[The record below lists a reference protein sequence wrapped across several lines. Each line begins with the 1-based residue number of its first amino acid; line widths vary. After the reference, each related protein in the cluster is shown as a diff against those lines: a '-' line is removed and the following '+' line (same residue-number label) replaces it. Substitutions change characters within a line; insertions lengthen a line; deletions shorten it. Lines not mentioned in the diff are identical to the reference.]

1 MSRISISM
9 LRNFTKVNIQN
20 NIARANQP
28 FLLGVSSE
36 TYFKCYG
43 EKGMLKTINSTPLL
57 KKRLFMR
64 MNKLKKTHTDQYT
77 NINETKYSRVYQ
89 VKFVED
95 SL

>member
-1 MSRISISM
+1 M

-36 TYFKCYG
+36 TYFKCYV

-64 MNKLKKTHTDQYT
+64 INKLKKTHTDQYT